1 MWPRRRQP
9 TRLPHPWDSPGKN
22 TRVGCHF
29 LLQRMKVKS
38 ESKIAQSVRP
48 SATPWTA
55 AFQAPPSMGFS
66 SDIIYLSFS
75 DLLHSIWYIPICLHG
90 LHKLSICIK
99 QSIPIYHMSHP
110 FSPKFLYIH
119 RMLLLCLFQRI
130 IIVRKTGLLPSPLLQ
145 SSVSLA
151 VLLKSWDSDAKW
163 VVTGKGQLKGM
174 WPPLSP

>member
-1 MWPRRRQP
+1 
-9 TRLPHPWDSPGKN
+9 
-22 TRVGCHF
+22 
-29 LLQRMKVKS
+29 
-38 ESKIAQSVRP
+38 
-48 SATPWTA
+48 
-55 AFQAPPSMGFS
+55 
-66 SDIIYLSFS
+66 
-75 DLLHSIWYIPICLHG
+75 
-90 LHKLSICIK
+90 
-99 QSIPIYHMSHP
+99 MSHP

-174 WPPLSP
+174 